1 MVASGTIMQGVR
13 GLPFPQREGAFGKQ
27 KYSETQGATVEIE
40 LLSAAWVGEY
50 LLLGSANYLPKR
62 ARTQLARLVKLV
74 KNNTHCEKNLPIESY
89 AVMFPKRE
97 DDDPDE
103 EI

>member
-50 LLLGSANYLPKR
+50 LLFGSANYLPRER
-62 ARTQLARLVKLV
+62 AR
-74 KNNTHCEKNLPIESY
+74 NL
-89 AVMFPKRE
+89 RGW
-97 DDDPDE
+97 
-103 EI
+103 